1 MTSPRLR
8 SCQLKQSH
16 RAEATMERQI
26 RGASSVLLLSC
37 DSSHCWGIP
46 GLLRVNSPVSSL
58 PHHSNTDSR
67 ITLISQPGQMGVSLP
82 SRWSF
87 ILKGLAERA
96 EEVIPH
102 TPPPPPTPPEP
113 ENTRHS
119 TQGTKQAVV
128 HAGEQKRLPPQGR
141 ADSCGGRHPP
151 VSVDL

>member
-1 MTSPRLR
+1 
-8 SCQLKQSH
+8 
-16 RAEATMERQI
+16 MERQI

-67 ITLISQPGQMGVSLP
+67 ITLISQPGQMGVALP

-102 TPPPPPTPPEP
+102 TPPPHQPTQEP
-113 ENTRHS
+113 ETRLQS
-119 TQGTKQAVV
+119 T
-128 HAGEQKRLPPQGR
+128 L
-141 ADSCGGRHPP
+141 S
-151 VSVDL
+151 S